1 MSRTRTT
8 CPGCD
13 RDDRVQ
19 AVPAV
24 YLAGRDALTSRE
36 RNRDGD
42 MRTVTRTVTTG
53 LSDALAPVPQPPTYG
68 IVVLGIFA
76 ALVSVATFISGAQA
90 GHWFEDEPAGADGD
104 GVPRVGGV
112 YLVPDGSTTPDY
124 SQPLGTTGA
133 EPPPDFAYL
142 GFISAAALLAVVL
155 VAVVIHRRRTAFAR
169 LTRGRHRAEELWS
182 HGWYCHRCGTVHFEG
197 VPGEDRTPLTLQ
209 RFRERVWEHGG
220 YGDLAAEQRAVDA
233 TRS

>member
-1 MSRTRTT
+1 MSRTTYT

-24 YLAGRDALTSRE
+24 YLAGRDAVTSRE

-53 LSDALAPVPQPPTYG
+53 LSDALAPVPESPTHAIGCVG
-68 IVVLGIFA
+68 IVAGFVCVGTFLVGVL
-76 ALVSVATFISGAQA
+76 A
-90 GHWFEDEPAGADGD
+90 GKWFRDDPEP
-104 GVPRVGGV
+104 V
-112 YLVPDGSTTPDY
+112 
-124 SQPLGTTGA
+124 
-133 EPPPDFAYL
+133 PDFAQFGPPPAPHLGPDL
-142 GFISAAALLAVVL
+142 GFLGWVSALALVVTVL
-155 VAVVIHRRRTAFAR
+155 VVVELRRRKAAFAR

-197 VPGEDRTPLTLQ
+197 VPGEDRAPLTLQ

-220 YGDLAAEQRAVDA
+220 YGDLAAAQRAVDPA
-233 TRS
+233 RS

>member
-24 YLAGRDALTSRE
+24 YLAGRDAVTSRE

-42 MRTVTRTVTTG
+42 MRTVTRAVTTG
-53 LSDALAPVPQPPTYG
+53 LSDALAPVPAPPSNA
-68 IVVLGIFA
+68 I
-76 ALVSVATFISGAQA
+76 
-90 GHWFEDEPAGADGD
+90 
-104 GVPRVGGV
+104 GGV
-112 YLVPDGSTTPDY
+112 GLAAGFVGVASLMGWMFVEGALEGGSDPM
-124 SQPLGTTGA
+124 
-133 EPPPDFAYL
+133 PDFAFAPPASPGPDL
-142 GFISAAALLAVVL
+142 GFLSWVAALALGVAFLAL
-155 VAVVIHRRRTAFAR
+155 VELWRRRAAFAS

-182 HGWYCHRCGTVHFEG
+182 HGWYCHRCGTVHFEDA
-197 VPGEDRTPLTLQ
+197 PGEDRAPLTLQ

-220 YGDLAAEQRAVDA
+220 YGHLAARQRAMDPA
-233 TRS
+233 RS

>member
-24 YLAGRDALTSRE
+24 YLAGRDAVTSRE

-42 MRTVTRTVTTG
+42 VRTVTRTVTTG
-53 LSDALAPVPQPPTYG
+53 LSDALAPVPRSPANAIG
-68 IVVLGIFA
+68 CVGLA
-76 ALVSVATFISGAQA
+76 AGCV
-90 GHWFEDEPAGADGD
+90 
-104 GVPRVGGV
+104 GVGSFMVWMFVGGA
-112 YLVPDGSTTPDY
+112 LEDGP
-124 SQPLGTTGA
+124 
-133 EPPPDFAYL
+133 EPVPDFAFEPPAPPGPDL
-142 GFISAAALLAVVL
+142 GFLGWVSALALGVAFLVL
-155 VAVVIHRRRTAFAR
+155 VELWRRRAAFAR

-182 HGWYCHRCGTVHFEG
+182 HGWYCHRCGTVHLEDT
-197 VPGEDRTPLTLQ
+197 PGEDRTPLTLQ

-220 YGDLAAEQRAVDA
+220 YGHLAARQRAMDPA
-233 TRS
+233 RS

>member
-1 MSRTRTT
+1 MSRTTYT

-24 YLAGRDALTSRE
+24 YLAGRDAVTSRE

-53 LSDALAPVPQPPTYG
+53 LSDALAPVPESPTHAIG
-68 IVVLGIFA
+68 CVGLVAGFA
-76 ALVSVATFISGAQA
+76 CVASFMAWVFVGGAL
-90 GHWFEDEPAGADGD
+90 EDDPEPA
-104 GVPRVGGV
+104 
-112 YLVPDGSTTPDY
+112 
-124 SQPLGTTGA
+124 
-133 EPPPDFAYL
+133 PDFAQSVPPPRLGPDL
-142 GFISAAALLAVVL
+142 GFLGWVSALALVVTVL
-155 VAVVIHRRRTAFAR
+155 VVVELRRRKAAFAR

-220 YGDLAAEQRAVDA
+220 YGDLAARQRAVDPA
-233 TRS
+233 RS

>member
-1 MSRTRTT
+1 MSRTTHT

-19 AVPAV
+19 AVPAA
-24 YLAGRDALTSRE
+24 YLAGRDAVTSRE

-42 MRTVTRTVTTG
+42 VRTVTRTVTTG
-53 LSDALAPVPQPPTYG
+53 LSDALAPVPESPTHAIGCVGLVAGFVSVGTFLVGVLAGKWFRGDPEPVPEFGQFGPVPSPPG
-68 IVVLGIFA
+68 PDLA
-76 ALVSVATFISGAQA
+76 ALG
-90 GHWFEDEPAGADGD
+90 W
-104 GVPRVGGV
+104 
-112 YLVPDGSTTPDY
+112 
-124 SQPLGTTGA
+124 
-133 EPPPDFAYL
+133 
-142 GFISAAALLAVVL
+142 ISAIALV
-155 VAVVIHRRRTAFAR
+155 VAVFVFVVVRRRKAAFAR

-220 YGDLAAEQRAVDA
+220 YGDLAAVRRAVDPV
-233 TRS
+233 RS

>member
-1 MSRTRTT
+1 MSRTTNT

-24 YLAGRDALTSRE
+24 YLAGRDAVTSRE

-53 LSDALAPVPQPPTYG
+53 LSDALAPVPEEPAHRIGCVGLLAGFVCIASFMAWVFVGGALEDDQAPEADFGAFGPPPAELGPDLWFTG
-68 IVVLGIFA
+68 WLSAVALAVALLVVLE
-76 ALVSVATFISGAQA
+76 L
-90 GHWFEDEPAGADGD
+90 
-104 GVPRVGGV
+104 R
-112 YLVPDGSTTPDY
+112 
-124 SQPLGTTGA
+124 
-133 EPPPDFAYL
+133 
-142 GFISAAALLAVVL
+142 
-155 VAVVIHRRRTAFAR
+155 RRRTAFAH

-182 HGWYCHRCGTVHFEG
+182 CGWYCHRCGTVHFEDI
-197 VPGEDRTPLTLQ
+197 PGEDRTPLTLQ

-220 YGDLAAEQRAVDA
+220 YGDLAAEQRAVDSD
-233 TRS
+233 RS